1 GVNISTNEQHGVSDK
16 DSNIKGVNKS
26 TNEQQGVSDKDS
38 NIKGVNISTNEQ
50 HGVSDKDSNIK
61 GVNKSTNEQQGV
73 NTNTNSN
80 PSTQYPF
87 NNTPFNNNN
96 NTPNNNNN
104 THYPFIFTD
113 YSLPLILTL
122 CIGKK
127 VLNYTFKQ
135 DTIIIEGFYLQCT
148 KINTSYILRI
158 VEINRLEVLNDINI
172 CSNITVGYIYKVLFE
187 HIAIS
192 VVSGVNEVMCIH
204 LKGTEINLKSS
215 KECYVSINDKSEV
228 GGVNDKDSRKGVN
241 YKSEL
246 GGVSDS
252 KDIKLE
258 GVNDK
263 SNKLEGVS
271 NKDNKL
277 EGVINSK
284 EQHPLNNNNIST
296 NKQHPYNNNTLNN
309 TPITDTHCCL
319 DISVISIQIDNQTLE
334 CVYPIIF
341 YPVNIK
347 QRFFSESKD
356 KRKFL
361 SLNIGFYLE
370 SIIRYLTGDNNS
382 SRDVE
387 GVSNGK
393 DVLEGV
399 NDRRDGVVGVND
411 KYSNIKGVSDKYS
424 NIKGVNNNTN
434 TYNPLNNSTNTYHP
448 LNNSTNTY
456 HPLNNSTDN
465 YNPLNNTTNTY
476 NPLNNSTNTQH
487 PNTPPHFTYI
497 IFLLQE
503 FVLNLEEDI
512 LTKLITFIP
521 TYRNNTNYSYLLCNN
536 CNKNECIC
544 YTYNSTSTKYTSSS
558 TNTNNQCTNN
568 QYTNN
573 QYTNNQCTNNQC
585 TNNQYTNNQ
594 YTNQYHTHYQQQY
607 HTHYQPY
614 HPHQYNNILIDTLHL
629 HPLKLR
635 FSFLKST
642 KNHFISYL
650 LSFILQNI
658 SSLKLKFNTFL
669 ITNIKDYK

>member
-1 GVNISTNEQHGVSDK
+1 MVPGKGKYCKSRIINIRYSNILKNNTCYSLIIISENYVMDIGCYSSKEIHLYKNNGFYILFRKKVNNTLLSSYCSYVSVKPVSDYIRIEGVLFKVEVTLENKQRVLSIIEVYNYPYYIVNCSKSVIYYKQCGSKEEYTGCYNYSGSGYSNDGYRGVSNSNDGYRGVSNSGEGYRGVSNSGDGYRGVSDVIHKQQGVSDK
-16 DSNIKGVNKS
+16 DSNIKGVNIS

-80 PSTQYPF
+80 PSTQHPF

-122 CIGKK
+122 RIGKK

-228 GGVNDKDSRKGVN
+228 GGVNYKDSRKGVN

-296 NKQHPYNNNTLNN
+296 NKQHPL
-309 TPITDTHCCL
+309 
-319 DISVISIQIDNQTLE
+319 
-334 CVYPIIF
+334 
-341 YPVNIK
+341 
-347 QRFFSESKD
+347 
-356 KRKFL
+356 
-361 SLNIGFYLE
+361 
-370 SIIRYLTGDNNS
+370 
-382 SRDVE
+382 
-387 GVSNGK
+387 
-393 DVLEGV
+393 
-399 NDRRDGVVGVND
+399 
-411 KYSNIKGVSDKYS
+411 
-424 NIKGVNNNTN
+424 
-434 TYNPLNNSTNTYHP
+434 
-448 LNNSTNTY
+448 
-456 HPLNNSTDN
+456 
-465 YNPLNNTTNTY
+465 
-476 NPLNNSTNTQH
+476 
-487 PNTPPHFTYI
+487 
-497 IFLLQE
+497 
-503 FVLNLEEDI
+503 
-512 LTKLITFIP
+512 
-521 TYRNNTNYSYLLCNN
+521 
-536 CNKNECIC
+536 
-544 YTYNSTSTKYTSSS
+544 
-558 TNTNNQCTNN
+558 
-568 QYTNN
+568 
-573 QYTNNQCTNNQC
+573 
-585 TNNQYTNNQ
+585 
-594 YTNQYHTHYQQQY
+594 
-607 HTHYQPY
+607 
-614 HPHQYNNILIDTLHL
+614 
-629 HPLKLR
+629 
-635 FSFLKST
+635 
-642 KNHFISYL
+642 
-650 LSFILQNI
+650 
-658 SSLKLKFNTFL
+658 
-669 ITNIKDYK
+669 